1 MQKILPVNRVGE
13 DEERRIEHQVAG
25 GDSESV
31 SMLFARSVFMLIVSL
46 SVRTVLATHA

>member
-25 GDSESV
+25 GESV
-31 SMLFARSVFMLIVSL
+31 SMLFARSVSMFIVSL
-46 SVRTVLATHA
+46 SV